1 MKTQVINKL
10 TRVKRRIPYS
20 YKEIG
25 TGIRTVSKLF
35 QLGNGAHQGSVP
47 NNLRLRI
54 LKGGPRIDQVFMV
67 LYDDTPRPVF
77 EGNVFGKAFVKRS
90 LEARSIRLCS

>member
-1 MKTQVINKL
+1 MVAAPAPINFAPSSITVYFCFCQNNDHSWLINK
-10 TRVKRRIPYS
+10 
-20 YKEIG
+20 
-25 TGIRTVSKLF
+25 
-35 QLGNGAHQGSVP
+35 NADDAHQGSVP

-54 LKGGPRIDQVFMV
+54 LKGGPVFMV